1 MFLHRIF
8 FEKCPTIHKPTQPT
22 EVQKVTEC
30 IVEWLTPPTIH
41 VFCQFQVIF
50 YTLGFLFWSKNYTPR
65 FRGWVVGTVGIVGL
79 VGVVGVEKAK
89 NSMSFG

>member
-1 MFLHRIF
+1 MERKL
-8 FEKCPTIHKPTQPT
+8 P
-22 EVQKVTEC
+22 
-30 IVEWLTPPTIH
+30 
-41 VFCQFQVIF
+41 
-50 YTLGFLFWSKNYTPR
+50 PR